1 MIQVKYKT
9 GSAREEIATAQIR
22 FLVSRLRASSYIED
36 MVSHGDLLRQV
47 QDLAAKASETKALMQ
62 RISDYLHLVM
72 PRYNSIS
79 FRLIDEANP
88 GVLVL
93 GPYTGSI
100 TPQLRVA
107 VGQGLCGTA
116 AATGQTV
123 VVNNVAGDSRYLRAS
138 SLVKAEIVVP
148 IFVRGQFT
156 AEIDVQSYFLD
167 AFQDPNDRAFLES
180 CANVVGKF
188 MEARAQKA

>member
-1 MIQVKYKT
+1 
-9 GSAREEIATAQIR
+9 
-22 FLVSRLRASSYIED
+22 

-62 RISDYLHLVM
+62 RISDYLHSVM

-88 GVLVL
+88 GMLVL
-93 GPYTGSI
+93 GPYTGSL

-107 VGQGLCGTA
+107 IGKGLCGAA

-123 VVNNVAGDSRYLRAS
+123 VANNVAGDSRYLQDS
-138 SLVKAEIVVP
+138 SMVKAEIVVP
-148 IFVRGQFT
+148 IFVRGKFA
-156 AEIDVQSYFLD
+156 AEIDVQSYFVD
-167 AFQDPNDRAFLES
+167 AFQNPNDRSFLES
-180 CANVVGKF
+180 CAGVVGKF
-188 MEARAQKA
+188 MEARAPKA

>member
-1 MIQVKYKT
+1 
-9 GSAREEIATAQIR
+9 
-22 FLVSRLRASSYIED
+22 
-36 MVSHGDLLRQV
+36 MVSHGELLRQV
-47 QDLAAKASETKALMQ
+47 QDLAAKASETKAFMQ
-62 RISDYLHLVM
+62 RISDYLHSVM

-88 GVLVL
+88 GMLAL

-107 VGQGLCGTA
+107 IGQGLCGTV

-123 VVNNVAGDSRYLRAS
+123 VVNNVAADSRYLKAS
-138 SLVKAEIVVP
+138 SLVKSEIVVP
-148 IFVRGQFT
+148 IFVRGKLT

-167 AFQDPNDRAFLES
+167 AFQDPNDRTFLES
-180 CANVVGKF
+180 CAGVVGKF